1 MILGVL
7 VSTHNKVTSPLRYPG
22 SKATFLNVVLEF
34 IDTHNLKGREIV
46 EPYAGSG
53 IVSLSLVAND
63 LVSHATLVERD
74 PLLYS
79 FWKAVF
85 DHTDTLVSSIEEIRV
100 NMDTWHELRILL
112 KHKTPEPGLV
122 VDLALACLFFNR
134 TNFSGV
140 LHSGPIGGKNQNSA
154 YKLDCRFNKKDIISR
169 IKHISSLRDRI
180 SVRFD
185 DALEFLQ
192 AANAQNNEQ
201 RFFYIDPPYFKQGR
215 KLYRFYYK
223 AIDHK
228 RLHDI
233 ISVASF
239 PWLLSYDK
247 HEFIELLYHGF
258 PQVHQSF
265 RYMSRTP
272 KQEHELV
279 VTNMEKPLLATRVQQ
294 HSPMTFVV
302 TLPENSVISVET

>member
-1 MILGVL
+1 M
-7 VSTHNKVTSPLRYPG
+7 RYPG
-22 SKATFLNVVLEF
+22 SKATFLKVVLEF
-34 IDTHNLKGREIV
+34 IEVHGLKGREIV

-53 IVSLSLVAND
+53 IVSLSLVAKN

-85 DHTDTLVSSIEEIRV
+85 EHTDALLSSIEEINV
-100 NMDTWHELRILL
+100 NMDTWHELRVLL
-112 KHKTPEPGLV
+112 KHKIPEDKLIP
-122 VDLALACLFFNR
+122 DLALACLFFNR

-140 LHSGPIGGKNQNSA
+140 LHSGPIGGKNQSSD

-169 IKHISSLRDRI
+169 IRQISSLRDGV
-180 SVRFD
+180 SVKFG

-192 AANAQNNEQ
+192 KANIQNNEK
-201 RFFYIDPPYFKQGR
+201 RFFYVDPPYFKQGR
-215 KLYRFYYK
+215 KLYRYYYK
-223 AIDHK
+223 VIDHK
-228 RLHDI
+228 RLYDI
-233 ISVASF
+233 LSVATF

-247 HEFIELLYHGF
+247 HEFIELLYDGF

-272 KQEHELV
+272 KNENELV
-279 VTNMEKPLLATRVQQ
+279 VTNMVIPVLDTQYKPSLTSVSSLCDR
-294 HSPMTFVV
+294 
-302 TLPENSVISVET
+302 SVIQI

>member
-1 MILGVL
+1 M
-7 VSTHNKVTSPLRYPG
+7 STSNKITSPLRYPG
-22 SKATFLNVVLEF
+22 SKATFLKVVLEF
-34 IDTHNLKGREIV
+34 IEVHGLKGREIV

-53 IVSLSLVAND
+53 IVSLSLVAKN

-85 DHTDTLVSSIEEIRV
+85 EHTDALLSSIEEINV
-100 NMDTWHELRILL
+100 NMDTWHELRVLL
-112 KHKTPEPGLV
+112 KHKIPEDKLIP
-122 VDLALACLFFNR
+122 DLALACLFFNR

-140 LHSGPIGGKNQNSA
+140 LHSGPIGGKNQSSD

-169 IKHISSLRDRI
+169 IRQISSLRDGV
-180 SVRFD
+180 SVKFG

-192 AANAQNNEQ
+192 KANIQNNEK
-201 RFFYIDPPYFKQGR
+201 RFFYVDPPYFKQGR
-215 KLYRFYYK
+215 KLYRYYYK
-223 AIDHK
+223 VIDHK
-228 RLHDI
+228 RLYDI
-233 ISVASF
+233 LSVATF

-247 HEFIELLYHGF
+247 HEFIELLYDGF

-272 KQEHELV
+272 KNENELV
-279 VTNMEKPLLATRVQQ
+279 VTNMVIPVLDTQYKPSLTSVSSLCDR
-294 HSPMTFVV
+294 
-302 TLPENSVISVET
+302 SVIQI